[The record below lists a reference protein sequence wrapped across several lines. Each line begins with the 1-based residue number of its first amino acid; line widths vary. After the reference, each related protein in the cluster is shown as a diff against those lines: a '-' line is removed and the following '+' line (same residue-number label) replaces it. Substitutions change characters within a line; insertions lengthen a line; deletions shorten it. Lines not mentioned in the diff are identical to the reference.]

1 MKFNYINSCNGRKAQ
16 IVVILYNYWTYPCF
30 HGFGAFTHFFM
41 YKGHR
46 CLVFEQLHYNLFDI
60 LRFNNFVGFNIHHV
74 QRIAYQLF
82 CALRYIHSDCNKIIH
97 CDVKPENILLSAF
110 EGSDIKLIDFGSSS
124 HMGSCFFSY
133 IQSRYYRAPE
143 VILGL
148 PYTSSIDM
156 WSVACVLYEI
166 CTGEPLFRGRNE
178 LEQLILI
185 SSLLG
190 DPPMSML
197 IKGKKVED
205 FYLRTRVRDDGN
217 SRYIRRV
224 SSQHIPESM
233 YHSPQSLLSRA
244 DVSSEDYELYYELV
258 QLLWELL
265 CWDSSKRLTAE
276 QALNSRFFKVGSI
289 ASSLTSNQ
297 SPVLVQAQQPLSS
310 PERSCE
316 SLSSF
321 FQQNNLPRPTLSP
334 GPKLHHPKETTSPQ
348 TEEEH
353 VPLSNDSALHNSL
366 VHKHKRLHSAPI
378 CRLESEA
385 GISNVPIAS
394 DGSGS
399 SPRPVSEANTLLLSH
414 SDSARVIETPNFV
427 PSKILTPED
436 YRTPPLIMK
445 SVQEG
450 QLSRPPF
457 MCSPKLR
464 TPPVSVSQ
472 SGIVHPPLFEDI
484 HRTTPSPEGIL
495 SPQSI
500 PLCKEYLP
508 VGLPKN
514 SSILSPL
521 VARSGVD
528 RTIGHIQEGRTRE
541 RNLSTIFLPSP
552 QIQSSFNPTLS
563 H

>member
-1 MKFNYINSCNGRKAQ
+1 M
-16 IVVILYNYWTYPCF
+16 
-30 HGFGAFTHFFM
+30 
-41 YKGHR
+41 
-46 CLVFEQLHYNLFDI
+46 
-60 LRFNNFVGFNIHHV
+60 
-74 QRIAYQLF
+74 
-82 CALRYIHSDCNKIIH
+82 
-97 CDVKPENILLSAF
+97 
-110 EGSDIKLIDFGSSS
+110 
-124 HMGSCFFSY
+124 
-133 IQSRYYRAPE
+133 
-143 VILGL
+143 
-148 PYTSSIDM
+148 
-156 WSVACVLYEI
+156 
-166 CTGEPLFRGRNE
+166 
-178 LEQLILI
+178 
-185 SSLLG
+185 
-190 DPPMSML
+190 
-197 IKGKKVED
+197 
-205 FYLRTRVRDDGN
+205 
-217 SRYIRRV
+217 
-224 SSQHIPESM
+224 
-233 YHSPQSLLSRA
+233 
-244 DVSSEDYELYYELV
+244 
-258 QLLWELL
+258 
-265 CWDSSKRLTAE
+265 
-276 QALNSRFFKVGSI
+276 GSI

-541 RNLSTIFLPSP
+541 RNLSTIFLL
-552 QIQSSFNPTLS
+552 FNDTATTEIYTLS